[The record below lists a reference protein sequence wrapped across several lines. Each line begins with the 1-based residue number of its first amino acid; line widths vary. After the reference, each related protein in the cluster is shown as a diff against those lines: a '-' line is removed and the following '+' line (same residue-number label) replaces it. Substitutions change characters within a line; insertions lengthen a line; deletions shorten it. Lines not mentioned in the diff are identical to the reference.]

1 MRFILCTWFGEIS
14 SCSCLT
20 VLPGPAWLLLN
31 KIFIPLFRT
40 LYNRYSV
47 YSRSLSLWTAFFY
60 RNFGFQPLS
69 RFLICPCGCADCRP
83 GRQFSNCDD
92 AAPSFLLCF
101 SYYSSSHCLANVLR
115 QILIFSSLQTEFVPI
130 TCYEALHA
138 AHHSGCL
145 RTCDQRMLRD
155 MISGVLCHY
164 HLP

>member
-1 MRFILCTWFGEIS
+1 MTLDMSEKIFYNLGLYKRYALYS
-14 SCSCLT
+14 LSASL
-20 VLPGPAWLLLN
+20 LNRLLL
-31 KIFIPLFRT
+31 PQFR
-40 LYNRYSV
+40 
-47 YSRSLSLWTAFFY
+47 LST
-60 RNFGFQPLS
+60 FQPLS